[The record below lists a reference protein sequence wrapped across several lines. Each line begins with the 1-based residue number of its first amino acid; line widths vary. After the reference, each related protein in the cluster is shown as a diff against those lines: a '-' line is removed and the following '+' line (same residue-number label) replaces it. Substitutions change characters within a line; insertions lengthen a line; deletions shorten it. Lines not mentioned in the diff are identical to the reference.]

1 MTDDIKPLLMYKCK
15 PCCPQTFQ
23 GSASAES
30 EQANINSIN
39 GGGDGDGDGDGGG
52 GAWSEEQDFPAL
64 ISSIC
69 PNFRLVTI
77 L

>member
-1 MTDDIKPLLMYKCK
+1 MYADYI

-30 EQANINSIN
+30 EEANINSFN
-39 GGGDGDGDGDGGG
+39 GGGDGDG

-64 ISSIC
+64 MSSIC